1 VGGCTVIMSNRGILK
16 PPGIEVYEWY
26 DGWEYV
32 CRLSNLT
39 AQPASAGLG
48 RLGLLGA
55 EESISLFLS
64 VCLSLVEAKTCAF
77 SKLINHRS

>member
-1 VGGCTVIMSNRGILK
+1 MNGMM
-16 PPGIEVYEWY
+16 
-26 DGWEYV
+26 DGSV
-32 CRLSNLT
+32 CVDYSNLT

-55 EESISLFLS
+55 EESLSLFLS
-64 VCLSLVEAKTCAF
+64 VFLSLVEAKTCAF